1 MSQVSDPERVTQNRV
16 VELLKGIGYNYLG
29 DLTKFSNQNVREDE
43 FIKYQA
49 SRGINTE
56 LARRAY
62 EQFESVANQMAKS
75 LYERNLD
82 TYNLIRYGIDL
93 APEIG
98 EKKITIRP
106 IDFLDVSKNNFYVAE
121 EVWIS

>member
-16 VELLKGIGYNYLG
+16 VELLKGSGYTYLG
-29 DLTKFSNQNVREDE
+29 DLTKFSNQNVREAE
-43 FIKYQA
+43 FIKYQE
-49 SRGINTE
+49 SRGIKSD
-56 LARRAY
+56 LAQRAY
-62 EQFESVANQMAKS
+62 EQFESVTNQMAKS

-106 IDFLDVSKNNFYVAE
+106 IDFFDVSKNHFYVA
-121 EVWIS
+121 SLS